1 MTNEILKINDLNK
14 SFAKRKVI
22 NKLDLT
28 VSRGDIWIYWSEW
41 SRKNDDNQNDYGS
54 SFP

>member
-22 NKLDLT
+22 NKLNLT
-28 VSRGDIWIYWSEW
+28 VSRGYIYMDLLEQMVKEKRRQSE
-41 SRKNDDNQNDYGS
+41 
-54 SFP
+54 